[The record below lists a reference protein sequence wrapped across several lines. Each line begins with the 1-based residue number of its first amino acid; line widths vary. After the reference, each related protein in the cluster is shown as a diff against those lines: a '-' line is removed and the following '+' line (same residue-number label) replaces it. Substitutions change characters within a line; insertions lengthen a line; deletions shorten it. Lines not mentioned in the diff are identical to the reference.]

1 MGAVH
6 TVGPNKALVISGGCF
21 GGRRVRTVI
30 GGWGWA
36 WCCLSN
42 VQKIS
47 LEVMTLNP
55 TCKRVETIEGV
66 PLTVTG
72 VAQVKVLSDEQILA
86 LACEQFL
93 DLDIDRIQNT
103 ILQTLEGHLRA
114 ILGTL
119 TVEAIYK
126 DRDQFAA
133 LVREVAAPDVGRMGI
148 EILSFTIKDVFD
160 DVDYLNSLGRP
171 QIAKVKRDANIG
183 VAEAERDAGII
194 EAECEKVRMEVRCK
208 VDESI
213 ADHQREFE
221 VQKASFDME
230 VNKAQAEAE
239 LADDLQS
246 AKERQL
252 IKDEEV
258 KVEIVEKTKRIEIEE
273 QEVKRNEK
281 VLEATV
287 HEPAL
292 AEAFRIEQIVQ
303 GEKYK
308 KMVIA
313 KATSEGVRSIGS
325 ARAEVAQA
333 AGAAEAEGLL
343 ARAEAFAK
351 FTEAAKL
358 RLMLDMLPALAAEVC
373 APLAKTTEIVMIGEG
388 SGDASKSTSM
398 ATINGLGKDFMR
410 LSATV
415 PPSIRAIT
423 GVDLSKFSQLPTV
436 VKAKS

>member
-1 MGAVH
+1 M
-6 TVGPNKALVISGGCF
+6 
-21 GGRRVRTVI
+21 GGRRVRTII

-42 VQKIS
+42 VQTIS

-55 TCKRVETIEGV
+55 TCKHVETIEGV

-72 VAQVKVLSDEQILA
+72 VAQVKVLSDEQILT

-93 DLDIDRIQNT
+93 DLDPYRVENT

-126 DRDQFAA
+126 DRDQFAS

-171 QIAKVKRDANIG
+171 QIAKIKRDANVG
-183 VAEAERDAGII
+183 VAEAERDAGIV
-194 EAECEKVRMEVRCK
+194 EAECEKARMEVRCK
-208 VDESI
+208 MDAAI
-213 ADHQREFE
+213 AEHQREFE
-221 VQKASFDME
+221 LQKAGFDVE
-230 VNKAQAEAE
+230 INQARAEAD
-239 LADDLQS
+239 LAEEIQS

-252 IKDEEV
+252 IRDEEL

-273 QEVKRNEK
+273 QEVKRVAK

-287 HEPAL
+287 HEPAM
-292 AEAFRIEQIVQ
+292 ADVFRINQTVEA
-303 GEKYK
+303 EKHK
-308 KMVIA
+308 KMLLSLA
-313 KATSEGVRSIGS
+313 SAERVRSIGL
-325 ARAEVAQA
+325 AQAEVTQA
-333 AGAAEAEGLL
+333 KGAAEAEGLE
-343 ARAEAFAK
+343 ARSTAFAS

-358 RLMLDMLPALAAEVC
+358 RLMLDALPALAAEVC
-373 APLAKTTEIVMIGEG
+373 APLAKAAEIVLIGESSRPEG
-388 SGDASKSTSM
+388 AQSTPV
-398 ATINGLGKDFMR
+398 ATLSDIGRDFVRM
-410 LSATV
+410 SATV
-415 PPSIRAIT
+415 PPSVRAIT
-423 GVDLSKFSQLPTV
+423 GVDLTKIIGQIPGASVTS
-436 VKAKS
+436 

>member
-21 GGRRVRTVI
+21 GGRKVRTVI

-47 LEVMTLNP
+47 LEVMTLSP
-55 TCKRVETIEGV
+55 TCKRVETTEGV

-72 VAQVKVLSDEQILA
+72 VAQVKVLSDELILP

-126 DRDQFAA
+126 DRDQFAS
-133 LVREVAAPDVGRMGI
+133 LVREVAAPDVGRMGV

-171 QIAKVKRDANIG
+171 QIAKVKRDAYIG
-183 VAEAERDAGII
+183 VAEAERDAGIV
-194 EAECEKVRMEVRCK
+194 EAECEKARMEVRCK

-230 VNKAQAEAE
+230 VNKAQAEAD

-246 AKERQL
+246 AKERQF

-281 VLEATV
+281 VLEATI

-292 AEAFRIEQIVQ
+292 AEAFRIEQIAQ

-308 KMVIA
+308 KTITAM
-313 KATSEGVRSIGS
+313 ATSEGVRSIGS

-333 AGAAEAEGLL
+333 AGAAEAEGLR
-343 ARAEAFAK
+343 ARAEAFAR

-358 RLMLDMLPALAAEVC
+358 RLVLDVLPALAAEVC
-373 APLAKTTEIVMIGEG
+373 APLAKTAEIVMIGEG
-388 SGDASKSTSM
+388 SGDASKSTPM

-410 LSATV
+410 ISATV

-423 GVDLSKFSQLPTV
+423 GVDLSKVMGTLPGASV
-436 VKAKS
+436 SS